1 MKTLNLIEVYIYE
14 VTKRLPVKSRDD
26 IALELRSTIEDM
38 LPENYSEVDVKDAL
52 TKLGNPAVLAASYHD
67 KPIYLIG
74 PNLYDNY
81 ILTMKRVIPWAILI
95 SIFIHIFENIVFFS
109 GKEAILSVAINTIGI
124 LIGNVINV
132 LIQVFFWITIVFAVV
147 ERVGIS
153 NPDLPHNKKCKKW
166 TPEDLKNAEIIP
178 KKKAISKADVVFSF
192 IWTAIWAIA
201 YFNADH
207 LVGIYRSMD
216 GNGNGLQFV
225 MPIFNQ
231 DTLLSYWPIVLIFI
245 VLELAL
251 IVYKWNAAQW
261 TMKLVIVNAI
271 IHVLSVIAFIV
282 IASNPHLLNDAII
295 PHTAELLETTS
306 STVAN
311 SLDWIWR
318 LIVATFVVT
327 TLFEIFDS
335 YRKARIR

>member
-1 MKTLNLIEVYIYE
+1 MTALKLIEVYIFE

-38 LPENYSEVDVKDAL
+38 LPENYTELDVKDAL
-52 TKLGNPAVLAASYHD
+52 SKLGNPASLAASYRD
-67 KPIYLIG
+67 TPKYLIG
-74 PNLYDNY
+74 PNLYDIY

-95 SIFIHIFENIVFFS
+95 SIFIHTFVSIVSFE

-153 NPDLPHNKKCKKW
+153 NADLPHNKKCEKW
-166 TPEDLKNAEIIP
+166 TPEDLKNVEIIP

-216 GNGNGLQFV
+216 GNGLQFV

-245 VLELAL
+245 VLEIGL

-271 IHVLSVIAFIV
+271 IHLLSVIAFIV
-282 IASNPHLLNDAII
+282 IARNPHLLNDAII
-295 PHTAELLETTS
+295 PYTAELFETTS

-318 LIVATFVVT
+318 IIVASFVVT
-327 TLFEIFDS
+327 TLIEIFDS